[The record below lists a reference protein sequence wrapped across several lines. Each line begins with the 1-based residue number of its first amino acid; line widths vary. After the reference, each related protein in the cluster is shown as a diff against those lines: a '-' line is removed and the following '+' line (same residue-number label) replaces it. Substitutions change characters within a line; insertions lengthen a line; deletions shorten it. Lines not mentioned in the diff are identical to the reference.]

1 MKRNFIHSLS
11 TAMLFTLF
19 TGSLAGCSQNTSN
32 TSTSGTSLAE
42 TISTAEALTT
52 ESGSAQTAKTSSD
65 ETSVTVTTDA
75 DIKTDINIAVMTG
88 PTAIGLVKVM
98 DDNEKGEAAN
108 NYNFHVYSE
117 ATEISTGLVK
127 GELDVACVPCNLAS
141 VLYNKTDEG
150 IVVAGINTLGV
161 LYIVET
167 GDNIHSVTD
176 LAGKTIYT
184 TGQGTTPEYTLR
196 YILSGNGLD
205 TDSDVTIEF
214 KSEAA
219 EVVNALSE
227 NPDAIAMLP
236 QPYVTVAMNNNDQLR
251 IALDI
256 TKEWEKLDNNG
267 TVVTGVVVAR
277 KDWADAHTDA
287 FNAFL
292 SEYPESAAYTN
303 ENIDAAAELIEH
315 FGIFKAA
322 IAKKAI
328 PYCNV
333 TFIGGDEMKSKIER
347 YLNVLYEQNPA
358 AVGGNLPGDD
368 FYYTITD

>member
-19 TGSLAGCSQNTSN
+19 TGSLAGCSQNASN
-32 TSTSGTSLAE
+32 VSTSGTSLAE

-52 ESGSAQTAKTSSD
+52 ESGSAQATETSSD
-65 ETSVTVTTDA
+65 EISVTVTTDA

-108 NYNFHVYSE
+108 NYNFQVYSE

-141 VLYNKTDEG
+141 VLYNKTDGG

-196 YILSGNGLD
+196 YILSGSGLNP
-205 TDSDVTIEF
+205 DSDVTIEF

-219 EVVNALSE
+219 EVVSALSE

-256 TKEWEKLDNNG
+256 TKEWEKLDNDG

-292 SEYPESAAYTN
+292 SEYPESAEYTN

-333 TFIGGDEMKSKIER
+333 TFIGGSKMKSKIER

-368 FYYTITD
+368 FYYTIAD

>member
-1 MKRNFIHSLS
+1 
-11 TAMLFTLF
+11 
-19 TGSLAGCSQNTSN
+19 
-32 TSTSGTSLAE
+32 
-42 TISTAEALTT
+42 
-52 ESGSAQTAKTSSD
+52 
-65 ETSVTVTTDA
+65 
-75 DIKTDINIAVMTG
+75 
-88 PTAIGLVKVM
+88 M
-98 DDNEKGEAAN
+98 DDNENGNAAN
-108 NYNFHVYSE
+108 NYNFQVYGE

-141 VLYNKTDEG
+141 VLYNKTDGG

-167 GDNIHSVTD
+167 GDSIHSVSD

-196 YILSGNGLD
+196 YILSGNGLNP
-205 TDSDVTIEF
+205 DSDVTIEF

-219 EVVNALSE
+219 EVVSALTE

-236 QPYVTVAMNNNDQLR
+236 QPYVTVAMNNNDKLH
-251 IALDI
+251 IALDV
-256 TKEWEKLDNNG
+256 TEEWNKISDSS

-277 KDWADAHTDA
+277 KEWVDAHTDA

-292 SEYPESAAYTN
+292 EEYPASAAYTN
-303 ENIDAAAELIEH
+303 DNIASAAELIER

-322 IAKKAI
+322 IAEKAI

-333 TFIGGDEMKSKIER
+333 TFISGDDMKSAISG
-347 YLNVLYEQNPA
+347 YLTALYEQNPS
-358 AVGGNLPGDD
+358 AVGGSLPGDD
-368 FYYTITD
+368 FYYMGR

>member
-1 MKRNFIHSLS
+1 MKKNILRFAGAALIL
-11 TAMLFTLF
+11 TMCTELF
-19 TGSLAGCSQNTSN
+19 SGCSKKP
-32 TSTSGTSLAE
+32 E
-42 TISTAEALTT
+42 
-52 ESGSAQTAKTSSD
+52 
-65 ETSVTVTTDA
+65 V
-75 DIKTDINIAVMTG
+75 KTDINIAVMTG

-98 DDNEKGEAAN
+98 DDNEQGNAAN
-108 NYNFHVYSE
+108 NYNFQVYGE
-117 ATEISTGLVK
+117 ATEISTGLIK
-127 GELDVACVPCNLAS
+127 GELDIACVPCNLAS
-141 VLYNKTDEG
+141 VLYNKTEG
-150 IVVAGINTLGV
+150 NIVVAGINTLGV

-167 GDNIHSVTD
+167 GDSIHSVSD

-205 TDSDVTIEF
+205 PDNDVTIEF

-219 EVVNALSE
+219 EVVSALSE

-236 QPYVTVAMNNNDQLR
+236 QPYVTVAMNTNDQLH
-251 IALDI
+251 IALDV
-256 TKEWEKLDNNG
+256 TKEWENIDSDT

-277 KDWADAHTDA
+277 RDWVDSHTDA

-292 SEYPESAAYTN
+292 DEYPASAAYTN
-303 ENIDAAAELIEH
+303 DNVDSAAELIEH

-333 TFIGGDEMKSKIER
+333 TFISGTDMKSKVSA
-347 YLNVLYEQNPA
+347 YLSALYEQNPA
-358 AVGGNLPGDD
+358 AVGGSLPDD
-368 FYYTITD
+368 GFYYMVK